1 MDVQDQDEA
10 AGEVAAMQFAGGMS
24 IEHVASLWEK
34 DAEWVEAAVRR
45 ELLKLIPRRDG
56 GLKASRT
63 ETRAARQCMRTNEDP
78 QASLEW

>member
-1 MDVQDQDEA
+1 MALDEA

-24 IEHVASLWEK
+24 IASVAAEW
-34 DAEWVEAAVRR
+34 DQDVEWVEAAVRR

-63 ETRAARQCMRTNEDP
+63 EMRSARRPDESGQT
-78 QASLEW
+78 QLEW